1 MDLVEDTR
9 KILYSSQTF
18 NAEDYNNF
26 LTAIK
31 ENSGLRKLVREYS
44 ALMQQSELSD
54 SDADRVSEII
64 VLAEY
69 DNLLNQCISKVDE
82 SLEILDEV
90 KPSKL
95 SIIDFIS
102 KVKAIPKKDMTEE
115 LFFKLVQQIDIR
127 LSSLRN
133 YIEFKEEK
141 YNRQVILSTPEL
153 CIYLMCWKPGQETSI
168 HRHEYSF
175 GNVLVCKGTLTSIEC
190 EETYTF
196 GKKSFKTVSRKHY
209 YQDRWLRVSHNRLHQ
224 LSNCANNN
232 LITLHFKYYVTNP
245 LERNSETIYCT
256 RRDSN
261 PELYDCKTFLI
272 A

>member
-31 ENSGLRKLVREYS
+31 ENPGLRKLVREYS
-44 ALMQQSELSD
+44 ALMQQSELTD
-54 SDADRVSEII
+54 SDADRILEII
-64 VLAEY
+64 ALAEY

-102 KVKAIPKKDMTEE
+102 KVKAIPKRNMTEE
-115 LFFKLVQQIDIR
+115 LFFKLVQQIDIK
-127 LSSLRN
+127 LSCLSN
-133 YIEFKEEK
+133 HIEFKEK
-141 YNRQVILSTPEL
+141 HNRQVILSTPEL
-153 CIYLMCWKPGQETSI
+153 CISLICWKAGQETSI
-168 HRHEYSF
+168 HRHEYNF
-175 GNVLVCKGTLTSIEC
+175 GNVLVCQGILTSTEC

-196 GKKSFKTVSRKHY
+196 GRKSFKTISYKHY
-209 YQDRWLRVSHNRLHQ
+209 HQGQWLSIGHNTLHQ
-224 LSNCANNN
+224 LGNYADNN
-232 LITLHFKYYVTNP
+232 LMTLHFKYFLTDP
-245 LERNSETIYCT
+245 LDRNSNSTYCT
-256 RRDSN
+256 KRDSN
-261 PELYDCKTFLI
+261 PRLLI